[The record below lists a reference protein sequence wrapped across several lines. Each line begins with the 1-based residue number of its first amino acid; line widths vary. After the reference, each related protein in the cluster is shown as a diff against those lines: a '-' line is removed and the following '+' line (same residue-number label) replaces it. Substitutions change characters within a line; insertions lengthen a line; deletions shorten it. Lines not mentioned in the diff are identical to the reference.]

1 MSYGDHIQQSKKVE
15 NSKYPKIVWN
25 LKDLNK
31 ADFFT
36 NGLSPQVLMYQRL
49 DKGMSMYMITNA
61 RHRTRTHN
69 FLNKTGEF
77 KEKD

>member
-1 MSYGDHIQQSKKVE
+1 MNYAAAVTTTAPS
-15 NSKYPKIVWN
+15 KIVWN

-36 NGLSPQVLMYQRL
+36 VGLAPQILMYQRV

-61 RHRTRTHN
+61 HIRTRAHN
-69 FLNKTGEF
+69 FISKTGEF
-77 KEKD
+77 KEKK